1 MTNVNRS
8 LQVVLTGDRLDEY
21 EQCREILVS
30 LGVDNAG
37 LSTQHVMSA
46 ALQTM
51 LAHHKVGGKVD
62 YRFNDG
68 RYGRRRAK

>member
-8 LQVVLTGDRLDEY
+8 LQVVLTGDRIDEY
-21 EQCREILVS
+21 ELCRRILVS
-30 LGVDNAG
+30 QGVEDSG

-51 LAHHKVGGKVD
+51 IGHHEIGGKVN
-62 YRFNDG
+62 YRFKDG